1 MRKVVLALLFLIA
14 GLSQL
19 YAQSDGSYKLTLTFS
34 RIKNTGNDMQS
45 TEFVFRPSQLREQSN
60 SMPGAVEVLMK
71 IDMFHLHLPS
81 YDISMHRRIS
91 SLRNYNFGVRER
103 GVFSLVQNQERAPM
117 S

>member
-19 YAQSDGSYKLTLTFS
+19 YAQSDGRYKLTLTFS

-45 TEFVFRPSQLREQSN
+45 TEYRVSTVSAAGTEQLHAWSSGSVDENRY
-60 SMPGAVEVLMK
+60 VY
-71 IDMFHLHLPS
+71 LHLPS